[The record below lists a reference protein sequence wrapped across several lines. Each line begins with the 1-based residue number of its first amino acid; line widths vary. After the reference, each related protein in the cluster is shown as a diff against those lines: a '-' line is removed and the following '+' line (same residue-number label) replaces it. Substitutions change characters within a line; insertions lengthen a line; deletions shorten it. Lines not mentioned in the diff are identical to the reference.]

1 MAMITVSRQLGSWGM
16 EIAREVAEKLG
27 YEYVD
32 KEKIGSSRRG
42 AAILS
47 RRLAAAGKEDRGMD
61 LIVDEEDVWIATLE
75 DKPGALATKLTALAE
90 AGADLDFVI
99 ARRSPERPGMGVVF
113 VTPLSGDAELKAATA
128 IGFSA
133 INRLHSV
140 RVEGDNDPGIGGIIT
155 TKLAAAGI
163 NLRGFSGAVIGTRFV
178 LHLAFDTSQLQ
189 KKAIQVIE
197 GIS

>member
-1 MAMITVSRQLGSWGM
+1 
-16 EIAREVAEKLG
+16 
-27 YEYVD
+27 
-32 KEKIGSSRRG
+32 
-42 AAILS
+42 
-47 RRLAAAGKEDRGMD
+47 MD
-61 LIVDEEDVWIATLE
+61 LIVEKEDVWIATLE

-140 RVEGDNDPGIGGIIT
+140 RVEGVNEPGIGGTIT
-155 TKLAAAGI
+155 NQLATAGI
-163 NLRGFSGAVIGTRFV
+163 NIRGFSGAVIGTRFV
-178 LHLAFDTSQLQ
+178 LHLAFDTSQDQ
-189 KKAIQVIE
+189 EKAIQVIK

>member
-1 MAMITVSRQLGSWGM
+1 
-16 EIAREVAEKLG
+16 
-27 YEYVD
+27 
-32 KEKIGSSRRG
+32 
-42 AAILS
+42 
-47 RRLAAAGKEDRGMD
+47 MD
-61 LIVDEEDVWIATLE
+61 LVVEKEDVWIATLD

-140 RVEGDNDPGIGGIIT
+140 RVEGDNEPGIGGIIT
-155 TKLAAAGI
+155 TKLAEAGI

-178 LHLAFDTSQLQ
+178 LHLAFDTSQHQ
-189 KKAIQVIE
+189 EKAIEVIE
-197 GIS
+197 RIS